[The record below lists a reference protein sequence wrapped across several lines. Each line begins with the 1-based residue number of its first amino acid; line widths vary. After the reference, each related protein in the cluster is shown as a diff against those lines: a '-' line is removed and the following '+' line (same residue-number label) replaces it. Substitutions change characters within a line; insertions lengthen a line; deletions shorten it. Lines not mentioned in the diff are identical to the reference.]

1 MSDLRPDF
9 SLSNRTVLITGAGS
23 GLGASFAQILADAGA
38 RLVLA
43 ARRVDKLDETRATV
57 EASGGSAIC
66 VAMDVTS
73 AQSVED
79 GFNEIDQQ
87 GWQIDTLINN
97 AGVSREH
104 FIGDM
109 PEKAWDTVVDTN
121 LKGIF
126 LVAQQAGQR
135 WIKAGIPGVIV
146 NIASVLGHRP
156 SRTLAPYC
164 ASKAGVLSLTET
176 MALEWSRFGVRV
188 NAISPGFYRTEIN
201 DAFMDSEQGQA
212 LIKYIPQ
219 RRAGEH
225 GDLAGALLLLVSDA
239 GRYMTGSNITV
250 DGGLL
255 LNGLG

>member
-135 WIKAGIPGVIV
+135 WIKAGVPGVIV

-225 GDLAGALLLLVSDA
+225 ADLGGALLLLVSDA